1 MTGSMKTC
9 NRKTNVVS
17 MWERNGTDFTGEKE
31 VFLSKAVKGVDSG
44 SEGTKAQSSQAGE
57 PQLYV
62 KLGRQAEKDHGPGLL
77 SMRQEEFSH
86 VFSLRSGR
94 AISML

>member
-1 MTGSMKTC
+1 MLSARGKEMELILLGK
-9 NRKTNVVS
+9 
-17 MWERNGTDFTGEKE
+17 KE